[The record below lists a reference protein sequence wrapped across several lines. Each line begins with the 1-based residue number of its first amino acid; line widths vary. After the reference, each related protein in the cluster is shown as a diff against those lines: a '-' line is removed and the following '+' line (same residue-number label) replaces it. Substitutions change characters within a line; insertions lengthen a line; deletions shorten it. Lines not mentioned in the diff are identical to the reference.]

1 MELTIRDAR
10 RATTD
15 SHGGPLPLSSNVLR
29 LKTRLLRETGSAIS
43 DYKMIED
50 GDRILCAVSGG
61 MDSFAMLTLL
71 LELQKR
77 APIRFEVIAVNVD
90 QKQPGFPEHVLPAHF
105 ESLGVAHR
113 IVQQDTYSVVTSK
126 IPAGKTMCGL
136 CSRLRRGILYRVAD
150 EIKATK
156 IALGHHMDD
165 IVETLFLN
173 MFFGGQLKAM
183 PPKLLNDAGKH
194 IVIRPL
200 AYCEKRDIGKFARAM
215 KYPIIPCNLCGSQ
228 ENLQR
233 VAIRKLLA
241 EWNVLDPRRK
251 RNIFRAIQNVR
262 PSHLGDL
269 SIFNFVNL
277 KAQGMNLPSSVT
289 NPGLHPLL

>member
-1 MELTIRDAR
+1 MEMTIHDAR
-10 RATTD
+10 HITTD
-15 SHGGPLPLSSNVLR
+15 SLRGPLPLSSNLLR
-29 LKTRLLRETGSAIS
+29 LKTHLLRETGSAIS
-43 DYKMIED
+43 DYKMIEE

-136 CSRLRRGILYRVAD
+136 CSRLRRGILYRVAG
-150 EIKATK
+150 EINATK

-173 MFFGGQLKAM
+173 MFFGGKLKAM
-183 PPKLLNDAGKH
+183 PPKLLSDDGKH
-194 IVIRPL
+194 IVIRPM
-200 AYCEKRDIGKFARAM
+200 AYCEKKDIAKFARGM
-215 KYPIIPCNLCGSQ
+215 NYPIIPCNLCGSQ

-233 VAIRKLLA
+233 VVIRKMLA
-241 EWNVLDPRRK
+241 EWNTLDARRK
-251 RNIFRAIQNVR
+251 RNIFKAIQNVC
-262 PSHLGDL
+262 PSHLADFSLFDFAG
-269 SIFNFVNL
+269 L
-277 KAQGMNLPSSVT
+277 KGAMAQQQT
-289 NPGLHPLL
+289 F